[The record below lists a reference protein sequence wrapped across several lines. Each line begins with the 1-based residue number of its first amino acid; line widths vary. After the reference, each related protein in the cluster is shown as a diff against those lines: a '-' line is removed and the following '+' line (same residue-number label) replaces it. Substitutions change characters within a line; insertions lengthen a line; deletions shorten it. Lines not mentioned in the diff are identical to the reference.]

1 MQHGDHMASPHLLD
15 SFVCQMAPSLRL
27 GLVPSNL
34 MTVTLGAA
42 DRYIVAHRARFRYV
56 FIFYGVAKSKES

>member
-1 MQHGDHMASPHLLD
+1 MKPFPYSRRMIFIKA
-15 SFVCQMAPSLRL
+15 